1 MAGIQPIHE
10 SIPSDLLVPML
21 EEFRT
26 GWELRKIQSYTQKKL
41 MGELNKLHH
50 GHVDGLG
57 QLSCRIPVDSYHYW
71 GQRLGYSCWKDK
83 KFVAEFLRDNPE
95 CKVNSKA
102 VNTTVRVSG
111 NKKIYDAY
119 GVEIK

>member
-1 MAGIQPIHE
+1 MAGIESIHDA
-10 SIPSDLLVPML
+10 IPSDLLVPML

-26 GWELRKIQSYTQKKL
+26 GWELRKVQAHTQRK
-41 MGELNKLHH
+41 MMVQLNQQLHRQ
-50 GHVDGLG
+50 VDGLG
-57 QLSCRIPVDSYHYW
+57 QLSMRIPVDSYHYW
-71 GQRLGYSCWKDK
+71 GQRLGYACWKDN

-102 VNTTVRVSG
+102 VNTTVRVNG
-111 NKKIYDAY
+111 NKKLLDAY

>member
-1 MAGIQPIHE
+1 MAGISPIHE

-26 GWELRKIQSYTQKKL
+26 GWELRKVQSYAQKKL
-41 MGELNKLHH
+41 MGALNQLHH

-83 KFVAEFLRDNPE
+83 KFVNEFLRDNPE

-102 VNTTVRVSG
+102 VNTTVRVAG